1 MEFERKK
8 ALQTALKD
16 GRSFA
21 VKDEETVQAANE
33 AENEV
38 VSESKQDAAEEGK
51 GRTDGRIH
59 LSERAFEAMEY
70 QKICEAFHEKRRNV
84 YSGKFISTTPDGKL
98 AFYQLAQGVSGALH
112 VSMFSLCR
120 LYSFQDINLPR
131 ELTVVIA
138 GIDERGYL
146 NLSAKPAF
154 GDFEYS
160 VNRLGLTDGMIVE
173 GIVAHIMPEGAAA
186 VMLAPNVSVLAT
198 ACCRVY
204 PGDRVKLRVRR
215 IDWEQ
220 HRIKVQMLEKLS
232 RSNDSFDYA
241 AWNIPVEQLG
251 EYIELTQFEERIRL
265 KRPQPETERASGE
278 KVEEL
283 DFSVNAVRSPFST
296 YANERVVREVRRPSR
311 VQDIYFEA
319 RMGYLGERHIKVAN
333 AVEALKYASAWQ
345 LRRYLYLK
353 DGTLLSEREIK
364 GIVDRLVK
372 HDVIGVLRFQSD
384 EGNLLTRV
392 LHPSLNFRAFS
403 GRNPRNFGAKDF
415 MESDAS
421 HIKMRLASNQLLIGL
436 WRSSPQAQEVDT
448 HSFLRDD
455 EGNVHIRPRHS
466 LLIDGTRCYLEA
478 VRKNWT
484 EQMLDK
490 LRRYENFLS
499 YRKENAAVYLVVEDR
514 ETAAQIVQRISE
526 MKLSFA
532 VYVTDDI
539 HCLPEP
545 ELTMVPVCEETEEAQ
560 EHMPPAKGLF
570 QRFKKTPL

>member
-1 MEFERKK
+1 MEFEHKE
-8 ALQTALKD
+8 AMQAVSED
-16 GRSFA
+16 GRLFA
-21 VKDEETVQAANE
+21 EKTGSGQAADEEVE
-33 AENEV
+33 AKRG
-38 VSESKQDAAEEGK
+38 STEEGK
-51 GRTDGRIH
+51 GRTDGRIC
-59 LSERAFEAMEY
+59 LSARAFEEMEY
-70 QKICEAFHEKRRNV
+70 QKICEAFREKRRNV

-98 AFYQLAQGVSGALH
+98 AFYQLAQGVNGALH

-120 LYSFQDINLPR
+120 LYSFRDIELPR
-131 ELTVVIA
+131 ELTVVIT

-146 NLSAKPAF
+146 NLSSKPAF

-160 VNRLGLTDGMIVE
+160 VKRLELTDGMIVE
-173 GIVAHIMPEGAAA
+173 GVVVHIMPEGAAA

-198 ACCRVY
+198 AYCRVY

-215 IDWEQ
+215 IDREQ

-232 RSNDSFDYA
+232 RSNASFDYA
-241 AWNIPVEQLG
+241 AWNIPAEQLDQ
-251 EYIELTQFEERIRL
+251 YIELSDFEERIRL
-265 KRPQPETERASGE
+265 KRPQQEAESVSGE
-278 KVEEL
+278 KAEEL

-333 AVEALKYASAWQ
+333 AVEALKYSSAWQ

-403 GRNPRNFGAKDF
+403 GRNPCNFGAKDF

-421 HIKMRLASNQLLIGL
+421 NIKMRLASNQLLIGL
-436 WRSSPQAQEVDT
+436 WHSFPTAQEVDN
-448 HSFLRDD
+448 HPFLRDD
-455 EGNVHIRPRHS
+455 DAQVRIRPRHS
-466 LLIDGTRCYLEA
+466 MRVDGTRCYLEA
-478 VRKNWT
+478 VRKNWID
-484 EQMLDK
+484 QMLDK
-490 LRRYENFLS
+490 LSRYEILLARRS
-499 YRKENAAVYLVVEDR
+499 EEAVIYLVAEES
-514 ETAAQIVQRISE
+514 ETAQDIVQRIAD

-539 HCLPEP
+539 RCLPEP
-545 ELTMVPVCEETEEAQ
+545 TFKVVPACKKSEPAVQGNMLT
-560 EHMPPAKGLF
+560 KSLF
-570 QRFKKTPL
+570 QRFKSSR